1 MKNKTMKQSPLEILI
16 CIVDKKMGEEA
27 TTILENNGYHTYLKT
42 IGTGTTAKSKTGDF
56 FGFGI
61 IEREVIIA
69 LLDKDSIN
77 RITPILTESLNLE
90 KPHTGILITIPLS
103 SATSEVL
110 DAFGIN
116 Y

>member
-16 CIVDKKMGEEA
+16 CIVDKKMSDEA
-27 TTILENNGYHTYLKT
+27 STILENNGYYSYLKT
-42 IGTGTTAKSKTGDF
+42 HGTGTTAKSKAGDF

-61 IEREVIIA
+61 IERDVIIA
-69 LLDKDSIN
+69 LLDRDSID
-77 RITPILTESLNLE
+77 RITPILTSELKLD
-90 KPHTGILITIPLS
+90 KPHTGILLTIPLS

-110 DAFGIN
+110 DAFGIK